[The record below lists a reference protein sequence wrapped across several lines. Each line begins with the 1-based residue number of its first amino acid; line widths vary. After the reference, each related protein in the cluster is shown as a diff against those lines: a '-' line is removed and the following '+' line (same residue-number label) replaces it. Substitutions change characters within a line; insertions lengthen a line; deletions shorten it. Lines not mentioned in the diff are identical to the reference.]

1 MQRWVL
7 QVAGYVLAHIGEQG
21 RRWFA
26 RALGVLLFIFL
37 TERRAIAYE
46 NLRYSFPE
54 KSSRWI
60 RRVALSSFINLAI
73 VFTEL
78 LSTPYLGIEKIRKRF
93 HFVNPDVVKS
103 ALDRGKGVVLVS
115 AHIAN
120 WEWSALV
127 AACEFNQPL
136 LVVVKQQ
143 RNRGLNQWLDAV
155 RQISGNELVVMNRAA
170 RRMIAQLSRGG
181 IVALLGDQAAEP
193 LSDVFVPLFGRP
205 AATYKAPALLARRQ
219 RAHLIFGYCLRRR
232 DGKYVVHFVPITAAN
247 DPTVAIEDVVAEY
260 NRHLETVVRRAP
272 EQWVWQHKRWKYEYP
287 LAIE

>member
-26 RALGVLLFIFL
+26 RALGVLLYL
-37 TERRAIAYE
+37 VLSERRSIAYA
-46 NLRYSFPE
+46 NLRCAFPE
-54 KSSRWI
+54 KSSQWI
-60 RRVALSSFINLAI
+60 RQVTMGSFINLAV

-78 LSTPYLGIEKIRKRF
+78 LSTPYLPIEIIRKRF
-93 HFVNPDVVKS
+93 RFVNSEVVQN
-103 ALDRGKGVVLVS
+103 ALDRGNGVVLVS

-127 AACEFNQPL
+127 AAYEFKQPL

-143 RNRGLNQWLDAV
+143 RNPIVSQWLDAV
-155 RQISGNELVVMNRAA
+155 RRLSGNELVLMDRAA
-170 RRMIAQLSRGG
+170 KRIIQWLSNGG

-205 AATYKAPALLARRQ
+205 AATYKAPALLARR
-219 RAHLIFGYCLRRR
+219 RHAHLIFGYCLRNQ
-232 DGKYVVHFVPITAAN
+232 DGDYEVYFVPIHPAN
-247 DPTVAIEDVVAEY
+247 DPVIPIEDVVAEY
-260 NRHLETVVRRAP
+260 NRHLETVIRRAP

-287 LAIE
+287 QPIK